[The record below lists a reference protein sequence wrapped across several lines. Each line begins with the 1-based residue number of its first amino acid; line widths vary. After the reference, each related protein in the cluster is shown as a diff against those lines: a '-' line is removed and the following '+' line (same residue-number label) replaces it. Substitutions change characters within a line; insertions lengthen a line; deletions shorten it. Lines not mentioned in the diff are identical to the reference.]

1 MKRLLSLDFFRGITI
16 IAMIIVNS
24 PGSWSYVYAPLRHA
38 EWHGATPTDLIFP
51 FFLFIIGVSISLSFH
66 KIKVNFDKKIYFKIF
81 RRSIIIFFLGIFL
94 SLYPDFDFY
103 NLKIFVSEKVHL
115 VHQEEHQ
122 AIQVPHAPLWLML
135 LLS

>member
-51 FFLFIIGVSISLSFH
+51 FYKSL
-66 KIKVNFDKKIYFKIF
+66 
-81 RRSIIIFFLGIFL
+81 
-94 SLYPDFDFY
+94 
-103 NLKIFVSEKVHL
+103 
-115 VHQEEHQ
+115 
-122 AIQVPHAPLWLML
+122 
-135 LLS
+135 

>member
-66 KIKVNFDKKIYFKIF
+66 KIKSILIKK
-81 RRSIIIFFLGIFL
+81 SI
-94 SLYPDFDFY
+94 
-103 NLKIFVSEKVHL
+103 LKYLEGQL
-115 VHQEEHQ
+115 
-122 AIQVPHAPLWLML
+122 
-135 LLS
+135 

>member
-66 KIKVNFDKKIYFKIF
+66 KITSYQMA
-81 RRSIIIFFLGIFL
+81 FF
-94 SLYPDFDFY
+94 
-103 NLKIFVSEKVHL
+103 
-115 VHQEEHQ
+115 
-122 AIQVPHAPLWLML
+122 
-135 LLS
+135 

>member
-66 KIKVNFDKKIYFKIF
+66 KIKF
-81 RRSIIIFFLGIFL
+81 RLRYAI
-94 SLYPDFDFY
+94 
-103 NLKIFVSEKVHL
+103 
-115 VHQEEHQ
+115 EE
-122 AIQVPHAPLWLML
+122 IK
-135 LLS
+135 